1 MHTTKAW
8 AEVQAE
14 VERGRS
20 LPYNLFRL
28 RAVIAAVLLA
38 AFSVL
43 LTWRA
48 PQETPAA

>member
-1 MHTTKAW
+1 
-8 AEVQAE
+8 VQDE
-14 VERGRS
+14 VESSRS

-28 RAVIAAVLLA
+28 RVVIAAVLLV

-48 PQETPAA
+48 PEELPAA